1 LEVTASN
8 LRRHEL
14 FVSIENL
21 RFQEKEEIALGVDKE
36 LIDRLLAEY
45 KSPEEIVGLLKQLT
59 KAIVERAFEAELTTY
74 LRYDKPSLEGQDN
87 RRKGRKSKG
96 PKAGTVEIEGPRD
109 RQPGFEP
116 NLLLKGER
124 RFAGFDNRILSLYGH
139 GLTRREIQGHLEEMY
154 EAEVS
159 PALISNVTDALIE
172 QVKAWLSRPLDA
184 LYPVVYL
191 DVLKVK
197 IREQGRVESRAVYTA
212 TGITLGGK
220 MEVLGLWTSAMEGA
234 EFWVQ
239 VLTELQNRGV
249 KDIFIVCVDD
259 LKGFPTAIERVYP
272 KTSVQL
278 CIVHMVR
285 ASLNYVSWKER
296 RLVAQ
301 DLKLIYR
308 AASLEEAERQLA
320 DFAQQWDKRYPSISA
335 LWRRNW
341 SGVIPLFQ
349 FPAEIR
355 KIIYTTNA
363 IESLNLRL
371 RKAIRTRVAFLSE
384 EAVLKVMYLASRN
397 LAKKWTAVHGWK
409 YALNCFSVLWE
420 ARFPQNGL

>member
-1 LEVTASN
+1 M
-8 LRRHEL
+8 
-14 FVSIENL
+14 
-21 RFQEKEEIALGVDKE
+21 GGDKE
-36 LIDRLLAEY
+36 LIDRLLADH

-59 KAIVERAFEAELTTY
+59 RAIVERTLEAELTTY
-74 LRYDKPSLEGQDN
+74 LRCDKPFLDGQDN
-87 RRKGRKSKG
+87 RRGRQASF
-96 PKAGTVEIEGPRD
+96 E
-109 RQPGFEP
+109 EP
-116 NLLLKGER
+116 NLLNLSLKGET
-124 RFAGFDNRILSLYGH
+124 RFAAFDNRILSLCGH
-139 GLTRREIQGHLEEMY
+139 GLTAREIQAHIRGHLEEIC
-154 EAEVS
+154 EEEVS
-159 PALISNVTDALIE
+159 PKMISNVTDALIE
-172 QVKAWLSRPLDA
+172 QVKAWQCRPLDA

-191 DVLKVK
+191 DVLRVK
-197 IREQGRVESRAVYTA
+197 IREQGRVQSRAVYTV

-220 MEVLGLWTSAMEGA
+220 MEVLGLWTSAIEGA

-259 LKGFPTAIERVYP
+259 LEGLPRAIERVYP

-278 CIVHMVR
+278 CIVHTVR

-296 RLVAQ
+296 RLVAR

-320 DFAQQWDKRYPSISA
+320 DFAQQWDQRYPSISA

-341 SGVIPLFQ
+341 LGVIPLFQ
-349 FPAEIR
+349 FPPEIR

-371 RKAIRTRVAFLSE
+371 RKAIRTRVAFLNE
-384 EAVLKVMYLASRN
+384 EAVFAELHRV
-397 LAKKWTAVHGWK
+397 
-409 YALNCFSVLWE
+409 
-420 ARFPQNGL
+420 

>member
-1 LEVTASN
+1 
-8 LRRHEL
+8 L
-14 FVSIENL
+14 FESIRESSL
-21 RFQEKEEIALGVDKE
+21 PRKEEIALGVDKE

-45 KSPEEIVGLLKQLT
+45 KSPEEIVALLKLLT
-59 KAIVERAFEAELTTY
+59 RAIVERTFEAELTTY
-74 LRYDKPSLEGQDN
+74 LRYDKPSIEGQDSSPK
-87 RRKGRKSKG
+87 RRKSKG
-96 PKAGTVEIEGPRD
+96 KAESGMVEIEGPRA
-109 RQPGFEP
+109 RATGFEP
-116 NLLLKGER
+116 NLLNSLLKGET
-124 RFAGFDNRILSLYGH
+124 RFAGLDNRILSLRGH
-139 GLTRREIQGHLEEMY
+139 GLTAREIQGHLEEMY

-159 PALISNVTDALIE
+159 PTLISNVTDALIE
-172 QVKAWLSRPLDA
+172 QVKAWQSRPLDA

-197 IREQGRVESRAVYTA
+197 IREQGRVESRTVYTA

-234 EFWVQ
+234 EFWPQ

-249 KDIFIVCVDD
+249 KDIFIACVDEV
-259 LKGFPTAIERVYP
+259 KGLPRAIERVYP

-278 CIVHMVR
+278 CVVHMVR

-296 RLVAQ
+296 RLVAR

-308 AASLEEAERQLA
+308 AASLQEAERQLA

-341 SGVIPLFQ
+341 PDVLPLFQ
-349 FPAEIR
+349 FPEEIR

-420 ARFPQNGL
+420 GRFPQNGV

>member
-1 LEVTASN
+1 
-8 LRRHEL
+8 
-14 FVSIENL
+14 
-21 RFQEKEEIALGVDKE
+21 LGVDKE

-45 KSPEEIVGLLKQLT
+45 KSPEEIVGLLKLLT
-59 KAIVERAFEAELTTY
+59 RAIVERTLEAELTTY
-74 LRYDKPSLEGQDN
+74 LRYDKPSIEGQDS
-87 RRKGRKSKG
+87 RPKRRKSKG
-96 PKAGTVEIEGPRD
+96 KAESGMVEIEGPRD
-109 RQPGFEP
+109 RAASFEP
-116 NLLLKGER
+116 NLLHSLLKGET
-124 RFAGFDNRILSLYGH
+124 RFAGLDNRILSLRGH
-139 GLTRREIQGHLEEMY
+139 GLTAREIQGHLEEMY

-159 PALISNVTDALIE
+159 PTLISNVTDALIE
-172 QVKAWLSRPLDA
+172 QVKAWQSRPLDA

-197 IREQGRVESRAVYTA
+197 IREQGRVESRTVYTA

-234 EFWVQ
+234 EFWPQ

-249 KDIFIVCVDD
+249 KDIFIACVDD
-259 LKGFPTAIERVYP
+259 VKGLPRAIERVYP

-278 CIVHMVR
+278 CVVHMVR

-296 RLVAQ
+296 RLVAR

-341 SGVIPLFQ
+341 PDVIPLFQ
-349 FPAEIR
+349 FPEEIR

-409 YALNCFSVLWE
+409 YALNCFNVLWE
-420 ARFPQNGL
+420 GRFPQNGV

>member
-1 LEVTASN
+1 
-8 LRRHEL
+8 
-14 FVSIENL
+14 
-21 RFQEKEEIALGVDKE
+21 LGVDKE

-45 KSPEEIVGLLKQLT
+45 KNPEEIAGLLKQLMR
-59 KAIVERAFEAELTTY
+59 AIVERTLEAELTTY
-74 LRYDKPSLEGQDN
+74 LRYDRPSIEGQDT
-87 RRKGRKSKG
+87 RRKGRKSTG
-96 PKAGTVEIEGPRD
+96 RKAESGMVEIEGPRD
-109 RQPGFEP
+109 RQASFEP
-116 NLLLKGER
+116 NLSLKGET
-124 RFAGFDNRILSLYGH
+124 RFADLDSRILSLRGH
-139 GLTRREIQGHLEEMY
+139 GWTAREIQGHLEEMY

-159 PALISNVTDALIE
+159 PTLISNVNDALIE

-197 IREQGRVESRAVYTA
+197 VREQGRVESRAVHTA

-220 MEVLGLWTSAMEGA
+220 MEVLGLWTSPIEGP
-234 EFWVQ
+234 EFSLQ
-239 VLTELQNRGV
+239 LLTELQNRGV
-249 KDIFIVCVDD
+249 RDIFIACVDD
-259 LKGFPTAIERVYP
+259 VKGSPRTIERVYP

-296 RLVAQ
+296 RLVAR

-308 AASLEEAERQLA
+308 AASVEEAERQLA

-341 SGVIPLFQ
+341 PDVIPLFQ

-371 RKAIRTRVAFLSE
+371 RKAIRTRAAFLSE
-384 EAVLKVMYLASRN
+384 EAGEMSRLTSRTN
-397 LAKKWTAVHGWK
+397 QAHFRTA
-409 YALNCFSVLWE
+409 
-420 ARFPQNGL
+420 RR

>member
-1 LEVTASN
+1 MGA
-8 LRRHEL
+8 
-14 FVSIENL
+14 
-21 RFQEKEEIALGVDKE
+21 DKE

-59 KAIVERAFEAELTTY
+59 KAIVERTLQAELTTY
-74 LRYDKPSLEGQDN
+74 LRYDKLSPEGQHN
-87 RRKGRKSKG
+87 RRKGRNKRLEG
-96 PKAGTVEIEGPRD
+96 EFGTVEIEGPRD
-109 RQPGFEP
+109 RQTSFAP
-116 NLLLKGER
+116 NLWLKGET
-124 RFAGFDNRILSLYGH
+124 RFSRFDSMILSLWGH
-139 GLTRREIQGHLEEMY
+139 GLTAREIQGHLEEMY
-154 EAEVS
+154 QAEIS
-159 PALISNVTDALIE
+159 PTLISNVTDAVFE
-172 QVKAWLSRPLDA
+172 QVKAWQSRPLDA

-197 IREQGRVESRAVYTA
+197 MREQGRVESRAVHMV
-212 TGITLGGK
+212 TGVTLGGK
-220 MEVLGLWTSAMEGA
+220 MEVLGLWTSAIEEA
-234 EFWVQ
+234 EFWPQ

-249 KDIFIVCVDD
+249 EDIFIACLDD
-259 LKGFPTAIERVYP
+259 PKGSHRAIETVFP
-272 KTSVQL
+272 NTSVQL
-278 CIVHMVR
+278 CTVHLVR

-320 DFAQQWDKRYPSISA
+320 DFAQQWDQRYPSISA

-341 SGVIPLFQ
+341 MGVIPLFQ
-349 FPAEIR
+349 LPPDIR

-371 RKAIRTRVAFLSE
+371 RKALRTRVAFLSE

-397 LAKKWTAVHGWK
+397 FAKKRTAVHGWK
-409 YALNCFSVLWE
+409 YALNLFSILWE
-420 ARFPQNGL
+420 GRFPQSGL

>member
-1 LEVTASN
+1 MG
-8 LRRHEL
+8 
-14 FVSIENL
+14 EN
-21 RFQEKEEIALGVDKE
+21 KE

-59 KAIVERAFEAELTTY
+59 RAIVERTLEAELTTY
-74 LRYDKPSLEGQDN
+74 LRYDKPFLDGQDN
-87 RRKGRKSKG
+87 RQGRQASF
-96 PKAGTVEIEGPRD
+96 E
-109 RQPGFEP
+109 EP
-116 NLLLKGER
+116 NLLNLSLKRET
-124 RFAGFDNRILSLYGH
+124 RFAGFDNRILSLCGH
-139 GLTRREIQGHLEEMY
+139 GLTAREIQAHIRGQLEEIY
-154 EAEVS
+154 EEEVS
-159 PALISNVTDALIE
+159 PTMISKVTDALVE
-172 QVKAWLSRPLDA
+172 QAKAWQCRPLDA

-191 DVLKVK
+191 DLLKVK
-197 IREQGRVESRAVYTA
+197 IREQGRVESRAVYTV
-212 TGITLGGK
+212 TGITLDGK
-220 MEVLGLWTSAMEGA
+220 MEVLGLWTSAIEGA
-234 EFWVQ
+234 EFWLQ
-239 VLTELQNRGV
+239 VLTELQGRGV

-259 LKGFPTAIERVYP
+259 LKGFPRAIERVYP

-320 DFAQQWDKRYPSISA
+320 DFAQQWDTRYPSISA

-341 SGVIPLFQ
+341 LGVIPLFQ
-349 FPAEIR
+349 FPPEIR

-363 IESLNLRL
+363 IESVNLRL
-371 RKAIRTRVAFLSE
+371 RKAIRTRTAFLNE

-409 YALNCFSVLWE
+409 YALNCFSILWE
-420 ARFPQNGL
+420 ARFPQNGVPL

>member
-1 LEVTASN
+1 
-8 LRRHEL
+8 L
-14 FVSIENL
+14 FESIKNL

-59 KAIVERAFEAELTTY
+59 RAIVERTLEAELTTY
-74 LRYDKPSLEGQDN
+74 VRYDKPSLEGQN
-87 RRKGRKSKG
+87 KRRKGRKSKG
-96 PKAGTVEIEGPRD
+96 LKAESGMVEIEGPRD
-109 RQPGFEP
+109 RQAALET
-116 NLLLKGER
+116 NLLNLSLKGET
-124 RFAGFDNRILSLYGH
+124 RFAGLDDRILSLRGH
-139 GLTRREIQGHLEEMY
+139 GLTAREIRGHLEEMY

-159 PALISNVTDALIE
+159 PTLISNVNDALSE
-172 QVKAWLSRPLDA
+172 QVKTWLSRPLDA

-191 DVLKVK
+191 DVLTVKV
-197 IREQGRVESRAVYTA
+197 REQGRVESRAVYTA

-220 MEVLGLWTSAMEGA
+220 MEVLGLWTSVIEGA
-234 EFWVQ
+234 EFWLQ
-239 VLTELQNRGV
+239 VLTELQARGV
-249 KDIFIVCVDD
+249 KDIFILCVDD
-259 LKGFPTAIERVYP
+259 LKGFPRAIETVYP
-272 KTSVQL
+272 KTNVQL
-278 CIVHMVR
+278 CVAHMVR

-296 RLVAQ
+296 RPVAR

-341 SGVIPLFQ
+341 PDVIPLFQ

-384 EAVLKVMYLASRN
+384 EAVLKGMYLASRN

-409 YALNCFSVLWE
+409 YALNCFSILWE

>member
-1 LEVTASN
+1 LEVNGQQPPSS
-8 LRRHEL
+8 RIVR
-14 FVSIENL
+14 SIKNL

-74 LRYDKPSLEGQDN
+74 LRYVKPSLEGQEN

-96 PKAGTVEIEGPRD
+96 LKAGTVEIEGPRD
-109 RQPGFEP
+109 RQASFEP

-124 RFAGFDNRILSLYGH
+124 QFAGFDNNILSLCGH
-139 GLTRREIQGHLEEMY
+139 GLTRREIQGHLQEMY

-159 PALISNVTDALIE
+159 PALLSNVNDALIE

-220 MEVLGLWTSAMEGA
+220 MEVLGLWTSALEGS
-234 EFWVQ
+234 EFWLQ

-259 LKGFPTAIERVYP
+259 LKGFPRAIERVYP

-420 ARFPQNGL
+420 ARFPQKVL

>member
-1 LEVTASN
+1 
-8 LRRHEL
+8 
-14 FVSIENL
+14 
-21 RFQEKEEIALGVDKE
+21 LGVDRE

-45 KSPEEIVGLLKQLT
+45 KSPEEIVGLLKLLT
-59 KAIVERAFEAELTTY
+59 RAIVERTLEAELTTY
-74 LRYDKPSLEGQDN
+74 LRYDKPSIEGQDS
-87 RRKGRKSKG
+87 RPKRRKSKG
-96 PKAGTVEIEGPRD
+96 KAESGMVEIEGPRD
-109 RQPGFEP
+109 RAASFEP
-116 NLLLKGER
+116 NLLHSLLKGET
-124 RFAGFDNRILSLYGH
+124 RFAGLDNRILSLRGH
-139 GLTRREIQGHLEEMY
+139 GLTAREIQGHLEEMY

-159 PALISNVTDALIE
+159 PTLISNVTDALIE
-172 QVKAWLSRPLDA
+172 QVKAWQSRPLDA

-197 IREQGRVESRAVYTA
+197 IREQGRVESRTVYTA

-234 EFWVQ
+234 EFWPQ

-249 KDIFIVCVDD
+249 KDIFIACVDD
-259 LKGFPTAIERVYP
+259 VKGLPRAIERVYP

-278 CIVHMVR
+278 CVVHMVR

-296 RLVAQ
+296 RLVAR

-341 SGVIPLFQ
+341 PDVIPLFQ
-349 FPAEIR
+349 FPEEIR

-409 YALNCFSVLWE
+409 YALNCFNVLWE
-420 ARFPQNGL
+420 GRFPQNGV

>member
-1 LEVTASN
+1 MS
-8 LRRHEL
+8 
-14 FVSIENL
+14 
-21 RFQEKEEIALGVDKE
+21 GDKE
-36 LIDRLLAEY
+36 FIDRLLAEY
-45 KSPEEIVGLLKQLT
+45 KSPEEIIGLLKQLT
-59 KAIVERAFEAELTTY
+59 KAIVERALQAELTTC
-74 LRYDKPSLEGQDN
+74 LCGDNPSPERQD
-87 RRKGRKSKG
+87 S
-96 PKAGTVEIEGPRD
+96 T
-109 RQPGFEP
+109 
-116 NLLLKGER
+116 
-124 RFAGFDNRILSLYGH
+124 RILSLCGH
-139 GLTRREIQGHLEEMY
+139 GLTAREIQAHLDEMY
-154 EAEVS
+154 QAEGSSTLVS
-159 PALISNVTDALIE
+159 SVTDAVIE
-172 QVKAWLSRPLDA
+172 QVKAWQLRPLDA

-197 IREQGRVESRAVYTA
+197 LREQGRVESRAVYMA
-212 TGITLGGK
+212 TGITLSGE
-220 MEVLGLWTSAMEGA
+220 MEVLGLWPSAMEGA
-234 EFWVQ
+234 EFWLH

-249 KDIFIVCVDD
+249 KDIFIACVDD
-259 LKGFPTAIERVYP
+259 LKGFPRAMETVYP
-272 KTSVQL
+272 KISVQL

-320 DFAQQWDKRYPSISA
+320 DFAQHWDKRYPSISA

-341 SGVIPLFQ
+341 QGVVPLFQ
-349 FPAEIR
+349 FPLEIR

-371 RKAIRTRVAFLSE
+371 RNAVRTRVAFLSE
-384 EAVLKVMYLASRN
+384 DAVLKVMYLASRN